1 MINCVFCEIIN
12 KNIDSEAICE
22 DNEVIAIYDIHP
34 KAPEHILIIP
44 KKHIES
50 IKTVREVEKNLLY
63 KIIKTAKI
71 IAEQKKLKGYKL
83 IFNVGRE
90 GGQVID
96 HLHLHL
102 LGGWN
107 AKPQHVEV

>member
-1 MINCVFCEIIN
+1 MTNCVFCEIIN
-12 KNIDSEAICE
+12 KNIDSDALYE
-22 DNEVIAIYDIHP
+22 DNEIMAIYDINP

-50 IKTVREVEKNLLY
+50 IKTVGEVEKDLLF
-63 KIIKTAKI
+63 KIIDAAKI
-71 IAEQKKLKGYKL
+71 VAEQKKITGYKL

-90 GGQVID
+90 GGQVVD

-102 LGGWN
+102 LGGWTN
-107 AKPQHVEV
+107 KPTIIDI

>member
-12 KNIDSEAICE
+12 KNIDSEAVYE
-22 DNEVIAIYDIHP
+22 DNEVITIYDIHP

-50 IKTVREVEKNLLY
+50 IKTVREVEKDLLY
-63 KIIKTAKI
+63 KIIETAKI